1 MKIYTRSGDKGQTS
15 LFGGER
21 VSKAHARVKA
31 YGTLDELNSV
41 MGICL
46 AAARQNDAAPGANT
60 NQDAKS
66 SSNTSVSLLKD
77 SQWLIQVQKD
87 LFALGS
93 WLASP
98 EASERV
104 ARGEEAYSGDRQRKT
119 HIDDSRIQELEKL
132 IDGWEADLPAMKSFI
147 LPGGGIIG
155 ANVHLARTICRRA
168 EREIVEL
175 QESGEVVPDIAI
187 IYLNRLADALFV
199 FARWINQQTGQ
210 KEEPWT

>member
-1 MKIYTRSGDKGQTS
+1 MKIYTRTGDKGQTS

-46 AAARQNDAAPGANT
+46 AAARQNEAALGANA
-60 NQDAKS
+60 NQSAKS
-66 SSNTSVSLLKD
+66 SAKLLAD

-119 HIDDSRIQELEKL
+119 HIDESRIEELEKL